1 MSVNAS
7 LKQLE
12 ALFWVGKLGS
22 FQSAALRLH
31 TSQSAVSKRIAEL
44 EAIHGAALFDR
55 SSRASRL
62 TAEGERLAAGA
73 EELLALYDRV
83 MSGSHQSQEK
93 EVTFRLAATEL
104 IGMTWLP
111 SLMSRIK
118 ECYPHLLLKIDVD
131 HGGRLLER
139 LNQGQFDLALVPGP
153 MWGKLY
159 AEVPLNTLERCWMAS
174 PTLAV
179 PRRTLTVEELAD
191 YPIVSQYSDTI
202 HARLQS
208 AWFHRNGHLMK
219 KNLQA
224 NSFFVVGRL
233 VIEGKGIA
241 QMPVPYYAQELR
253 DGTLR
258 RIKITPALPNVRY
271 YAVYRRSMN
280 HPLVRAIATLAQEM
294 CDFRQVYQA
303 GVRYR
308 QN

>member
-1 MSVNAS
+1 MAVNAS

-12 ALFWVGKLGS
+12 ALYWVSKLGS

-31 TSQSAVSKRIAEL
+31 TSQSAISKRIAEL
-44 EAIHGAALFDR
+44 EAIHGVALFDR

-73 EELLALYDRV
+73 ETLLALYERV
-83 MSGSHQSQEK
+83 MSGADEREEN

-111 SLMSRIK
+111 ELMSRIK
-118 ECYPHLLLKIDVD
+118 ARYPHLLLKLDVD
-131 HGGRLLER
+131 HGGRLLDR

-153 MWGKLY
+153 LWGKFY
-159 AEVPLNTLERCWMAS
+159 AEIPLKTLERCWMAS
-174 PTLAV
+174 PALAV
-179 PRRTLTVEELAD
+179 PRRTLTVEQLAD

-202 HARLQS
+202 HAKLQN
-208 AWFHRNGHLMK
+208 AWFHRNGHLMQ

-258 RIKITPALPNVRY
+258 RIRITPALPNVRY
-271 YAVYRRSMN
+271 YAVYRRSMS
-280 HPLVRAIATLAQEM
+280 HPLVTEIARLAQET
-294 CDFRQVYQA
+294 CDFR
-303 GVRYR
+303 R
-308 QN
+308 

>member
-1 MSVNAS
+1 MAVNAS

-12 ALFWVGKLGS
+12 ALYWVGKLGS
-22 FQSAALRLH
+22 FQSAAMRLH

-62 TAEGERLAAGA
+62 TAEGERLASGV
-73 EELLALYDRV
+73 EELLSLYDRV
-83 MSGSHQSQEK
+83 MSGSSASEKK

-111 SLMSRIK
+111 ALMSRIQ
-118 ECYPHLLLKIDVD
+118 ECYPHLILKLDVD

-139 LNQGQFDLALVPGP
+139 LNQGQFDLALMPGP
-153 MWGKLY
+153 LWGKFY
-159 AEVPLNTLERCWMAS
+159 AEIPLRTLERCWMAS
-174 PTLAV
+174 PALAV
-179 PRRTLTVEELAD
+179 PRRTLTVEQLAD
-191 YPIVSQYSDTI
+191 YPVVSQYSDTI

-208 AWFHRNGHLMK
+208 AWFHRNGHLMQ

-241 QMPVPYYAQELR
+241 QMPVPYYAQELH
-253 DGTLR
+253 DGVLR
-258 RIKITPALPNVRY
+258 RLKVTPALPNVRY
-271 YAVYRRSMN
+271 YAVFKRAAN
-280 HPLVRAIATLAQEM
+280 HPLVREIAALAQET
-294 CDFRQVYQA
+294 CDFRRILSY
-303 GVRYR
+303 
-308 QN
+308 